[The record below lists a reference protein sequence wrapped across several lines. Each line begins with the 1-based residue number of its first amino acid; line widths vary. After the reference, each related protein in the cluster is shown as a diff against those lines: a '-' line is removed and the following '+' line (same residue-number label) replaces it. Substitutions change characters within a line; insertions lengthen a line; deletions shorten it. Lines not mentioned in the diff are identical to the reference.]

1 MKNAFLYNV
10 NGMES
15 VKNFME
21 LCCDSRLEYFER
33 YRNSLGIRVSEHV
46 FFLYKAPAFLSI
58 LQIFY

>member
-21 LCCDSRLEYFER
+21 LCCDSRSEYFER
-33 YRNSLGIRVSEHV
+33 
-46 FFLYKAPAFLSI
+46 
-58 LQIFY
+58 